1 MSYEVLAR
9 KYRPSNFEEVVGQSH
24 IIQALSNSITQDK
37 IHQAYIFSGT
47 RGVGKTTL
55 ARILSKCLNCLSAK
69 NPVTVP
75 CDTCNSCVEI
85 KAGRHLDFLEIDA
98 ASRTGVDDMRS
109 LLETVQYKP
118 STGRYKI
125 YLIDEVHMLST
136 SSFNALL
143 KTLEEPPSHVIFIF
157 ATTDPEKIPKTVQS
171 RCLQLNL
178 KTIGKQA
185 LKEHMLNIV
194 KKESIKHD
202 EESLMLI
209 ADSAKGSVRDAL
221 TLLDQSIA
229 HGNGALNEQDVRNLL
244 GTIDAAMIGD
254 LVSSIINGDSEKSF
268 NIFYQIEE
276 LNPEYENIL
285 KSIVSFIHEVSLE
298 QFLKNSNDENIIK
311 IAERTDKEF
320 IQLVY
325 EIAVNAYSK
334 FSIHP
339 EPKQALEICILRM
352 LAFNPIASIHE
363 SSSTTNTRA
372 TTEKK
377 TLNIEQ
383 STSKASLKNKA
394 IDQKTLNTR
403 NNDVLKII
411 NTNNEWVDVFNK
423 LQMSVFAKNYFG
435 HLVFVKME
443 NNTIYLEGDIEN
455 NKIPENV
462 KGEFEKVCTESFAK
476 DIKIDISHSTKKGGP
491 LFIKEQEDIV
501 KQNTAEKNIK
511 NNDSIKDFM
520 NRFDATLKDKS
531 IKPTN

>member
-1 MSYEVLAR
+1 MV
-9 KYRPSNFEEVVGQSH
+9 
-24 IIQALSNSITQDK
+24 
-37 IHQAYIFSGT
+37 
-47 RGVGKTTL
+47 
-55 ARILSKCLNCLSAK
+55 
-69 NPVTVP
+69 
-75 CDTCNSCVEI
+75 
-85 KAGRHLDFLEIDA
+85 
-98 ASRTGVDDMRS
+98 
-109 LLETVQYKP
+109 
-118 STGRYKI
+118 
-125 YLIDEVHMLST
+125 
-136 SSFNALL
+136 
-143 KTLEEPPSHVIFIF
+143 FIF

-185 LKEHMLNIV
+185 LKDHMLNIV
-194 KKESIKHD
+194 KKEGIKHD
-202 EESLMLI
+202 EESLTLI

-244 GTIDAAMIGD
+244 GTIDGAMIGD
-254 LVSSIINGDSEKSF
+254 LVSSVINGDSEKSF

-372 TTEKK
+372 TPEKK

-383 STSKASLKNKA
+383 SSSKAPLRNQT

-501 KQNTAEKNIK
+501 KQNAAEKNIK